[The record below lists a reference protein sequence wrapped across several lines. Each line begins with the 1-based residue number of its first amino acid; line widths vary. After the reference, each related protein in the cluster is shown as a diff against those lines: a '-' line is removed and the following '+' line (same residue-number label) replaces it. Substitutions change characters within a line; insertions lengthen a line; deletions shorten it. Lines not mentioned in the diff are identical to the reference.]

1 MRKTTIST
9 DSAPAAIGPY
19 SQAVRIGELVFLSG
33 QIALD
38 PESMELV
45 SEDFVD
51 QVRQIFKNLSAVAS
65 AAGGSLDDLV
75 KVNLYL
81 TDLAN
86 FQTVNQ
92 IMEEF
97 FSPPYPARAAVGVAD
112 LPLGAAVEAEAVM
125 AAPAAD

>member
-51 QVRQIFKNLSAVAS
+51 QVRQIFKNLSAVA
-65 AAGGSLDDLV
+65 
-75 KVNLYL
+75 
-81 TDLAN
+81 
-86 FQTVNQ
+86 
-92 IMEEF
+92 
-97 FSPPYPARAAVGVAD
+97 
-112 LPLGAAVEAEAVM
+112 
-125 AAPAAD
+125 APAAD